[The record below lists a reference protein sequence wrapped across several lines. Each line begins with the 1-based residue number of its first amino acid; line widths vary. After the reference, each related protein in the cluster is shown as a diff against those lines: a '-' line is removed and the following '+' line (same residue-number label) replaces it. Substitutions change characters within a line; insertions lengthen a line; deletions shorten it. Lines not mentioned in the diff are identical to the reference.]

1 MSQEEEYED
10 SNSDSD
16 NETKA
21 KSKGLVKYS
30 KKNIFLYD
38 KKCRTVLHL
47 GVLYKNLTKA
57 AANSINLDKVTSKIQ
72 KMIDKNQIYLRDVGP
87 IILGITKIVVKK
99 TYILL
104 DDIEELTKLRIISRD
119 ENRSAK
125 REIRDY
131 IDDKDDS
138 SKKNKLSAKDGQIL
152 GNELK
157 DTVGTNPLNI
167 NSLDNDIFNYQNTHT
182 LSLENSIKKNK
193 KANNKYSDLTFRKD
207 IIELNNDDMIRRT
220 IQKMSRLNDSDIKNI
235 VSTNK
240 KSNKK
245 EINFDSD
252 NKNSKTLQ
260 NLREMLLNK
269 NNNTNVNDPSHI
281 RNSENIFDDN
291 NTDNNNKDVD
301 GFFTVIKSQIED
313 PNNDNRIDE
322 LNNNDGNND
331 INFDFQINVNSLQ
344 DKNFNSNIK
353 YKINDDDP
361 VKSNLKSNKKKKTL
375 LMHKGRLKYDED
387 LEMEMEEPTEKLSDK
402 QKREIE
408 KRIQKENQYKL
419 ESIQFNFNIFHFD
432 RNKLTTFNEEKY
444 EYLLPKFLETED
456 TDTYNQE
463 EESEIK
469 GIRKEDS
476 VEGSSAK
483 LNIIN
488 SSNMESNDKNDISR
502 LNRLTT
508 SNKKK
513 LTLGN
518 FDSDN
523 KLLMKNLS
531 RMSLDKNDFKGS
543 ISFIEKIKE
552 IDKENKKNKDSDIN
566 REENSENEKSNFNE
580 LDIIEQDVN
589 NDNNNNDINIDIDGG
604 ENNKDNNIKYID
616 DIKEEED
623 IIQLKE
629 DLETNVFKSKK
640 NISFVKIRD
649 KLENKEK
656 FMEPK
661 LFYDMLLLAQKGDVE
676 MTQKK
681 IMDNESINIH
691 LN

>member
-1 MSQEEEYED
+1 
-10 SNSDSD
+10 
-16 NETKA
+16 
-21 KSKGLVKYS
+21 
-30 KKNIFLYD
+30 
-38 KKCRTVLHL
+38 
-47 GVLYKNLTKA
+47 
-57 AANSINLDKVTSKIQ
+57 
-72 KMIDKNQIYLRDVGP
+72 
-87 IILGITKIVVKK
+87 
-99 TYILL
+99 
-104 DDIEELTKLRIISRD
+104 
-119 ENRSAK
+119 
-125 REIRDY
+125 
-131 IDDKDDS
+131 
-138 SKKNKLSAKDGQIL
+138 
-152 GNELK
+152 
-157 DTVGTNPLNI
+157 
-167 NSLDNDIFNYQNTHT
+167 
-182 LSLENSIKKNK
+182 LENSIKKNK

-245 EINFDSD
+245 EVNYDSD

-269 NNNTNVNDPSHI
+269 NNNTNVIDPSHN

-301 GFFTVIKSQIED
+301 GFFTVIKSQIEE
-313 PNNDNRIDE
+313 PNNDNRVDE

-331 INFDFQINVNSLQ
+331 INFDFQININSLQ

-387 LEMEMEEPTEKLSDK
+387 LEMEMEKPTEKLSDK

-408 KRIQKENQYKL
+408 KRMEKENQYKL

>member
-1 MSQEEEYED
+1 MSQEEEYDD
-10 SNSDSD
+10 SNNSDSD

-38 KKCRTVLHL
+38 KKCRAVLHL

-57 AANSINLDKVTSKIQ
+57 AANSINLNKVTSKIQ

-104 DDIEELTKLRIISRD
+104 DDIEELTKLRINSRD
-119 ENRSAK
+119 ENRLTK
-125 REIRDY
+125 REIKDY

-138 SKKNKLSAKDGQIL
+138 SKKKKLNAKEGQIL

-157 DTVGTNPLNI
+157 ESVGTNPLNI
-167 NSLDNDIFNYQNTHT
+167 NSLDNDIFNNQNTHL

-193 KANNKYSDLTFRKD
+193 KVNNKYSDLTFRKD

-240 KSNKK
+240 KSNKNELK
-245 EINFDSD
+245 FDSE

-269 NNNTNVNDPSHI
+269 NNTNANDPSHI
-281 RNSENIFDDN
+281 INSENIIDDN

-313 PNNDNRIDE
+313 QNNDNRIDE
-322 LNNNDGNND
+322 LNNND

-353 YKINDDDP
+353 YKIKDDDP

-375 LMHKGRLKYDED
+375 LMLKGRLKYDED
-387 LEMEMEEPTEKLSDK
+387 LEMEMEEPTEKLSDR
-402 QKREIE
+402 QKREFE
-408 KRIQKENQYKL
+408 KRMEKENEHKL
-419 ESIQFNFNIFHFD
+419 ESLQLNFNIFHFD

-456 TDTYNQE
+456 TDTYNRE
-463 EESEIK
+463 DESEIK
-469 GIRKEDS
+469 GIRKEES
-476 VEGSSAK
+476 IEGSTTK

-488 SSNMESNDKNDISR
+488 NSNLESNDKNDISR

-513 LTLGN
+513 LTLAN

-523 KLLMKNLS
+523 KLLMQNLS
-531 RMSLDKNDFKGS
+531 RMTLDKNDFKGS

-552 IDKENKKNKDSDIN
+552 IDKENKKNKNSDIN
-566 REENSENEKSNFNE
+566 REDNSENVDSNFND
-580 LDIIEQDVN
+580 LDLVEQDVN
-589 NDNNNNDINIDIDGG
+589 NNNNNDINIDIDGG
-604 ENNKDNNIKYID
+604 DKNTENNIKIID

-629 DLETNVFKSKK
+629 DLETNVFKNKK

-649 KLENKEK
+649 KLDNKEK
-656 FMEPK
+656 FIEPK
-661 LFYDMLLLAQKGDVE
+661 LFYDLLLLAQKGDVE

-681 IMDNESINIH
+681 LMDNESINIY
-691 LN
+691 LNE